1 MWVCG
6 CGGVGGMWVNCLFS
20 AFYSFPLA
28 CGAAGRRLP
37 HFALTHWPA
46 ARRWMLGV
54 ERWMFIP
61 SCLRRGG
68 TPSPYLASRIPG
80 APPSRQRLSAFQL
93 SAFQLFSSAGRR
105 RSRKKSLCREAKN
118 SLALN
123 PRDIGLTANLDH
135 GYIAQCLGRCQ
146 MMLLNRLVR

>member
-1 MWVCG
+1 
-6 CGGVGGMWVNCLFS
+6 LLLS
-20 AFYSFPLA
+20 
-28 CGAAGRRLP
+28 LP
-37 HFALTHWPA
+37 
-46 ARRWMLGV
+46 ARPR
-54 ERWMFIP
+54 
-61 SCLRRGG
+61 
-68 TPSPYLASRIPG
+68 A
-80 APPSRQRLSAFQL
+80 SAFQL
-93 SAFQLFSSAGRR
+93 SVFSFSLQLFSSAGSR